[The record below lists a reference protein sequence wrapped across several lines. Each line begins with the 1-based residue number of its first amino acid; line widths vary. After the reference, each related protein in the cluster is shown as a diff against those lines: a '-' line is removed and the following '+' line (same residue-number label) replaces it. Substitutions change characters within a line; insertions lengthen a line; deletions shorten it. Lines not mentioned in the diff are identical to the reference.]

1 MTQWQL
7 PRWLVV
13 HACLHPCPTLCTHG
27 DDTGCRRMYMQ
38 CMYHA
43 CAMQSGTAAIMPG
56 STVHRQWRLV
66 TRASS
71 RVCTQLQQV
80 PPQRP
85 TRARAW
91 HACACVARRFSMVNQ
106 SDPLRGCGRIRM
118 IRRIGCEANGRTD
131 VIQHQQAPADSAG
144 DSCSAFDEQEPVPR
158 TRGCSPRP
166 LSCAE
171 MDVLGA
177 VRASVIHRRPDCLFA
192 PQCRPLTIWG
202 AVLRRCRD
210 AV

>member
-1 MTQWQL
+1 MSTY
-7 PRWLVV
+7 V
-13 HACLHPCPTLCTHG
+13 HAMYVPPLCNAERHRG
-27 DDTGCRRMYMQ
+27 H
-38 CMYHA
+38 HA
-43 CAMQSGTAAIMPG
+43 
-56 STVHRQWRLV
+56 RLN
-66 TRASS
+66 RASPMETGDAGLIQG
-71 RVCTQLQQV
+71 TQLQQV

-91 HACACVARRFSMVNQ
+91 HACACVARRFSVVNHA
-106 SDPLRGCGRIRM
+106 DPLRGCGRIRM

-144 DSCSAFDEQEPVPR
+144 DSCGAFDEQEPVPR

-177 VRASVIHRRPDCLFA
+177 VRASVIHTRPDCLFA
-192 PQCRPLTIWG
+192 PQCRPVTIWG